1 MIEKVKVNFN
11 GISFSGVL
19 FFSPIFLYFFC
30 VTIALSENKELSS
43 SPLLYEQRNIYLLR
57 HALAPGMG
65 DPEEF
70 NVEDCSTQRN
80 LSAEG
85 RKQAFRIG
93 VRFRDN
99 GIKTAYVVS
108 SQWCRCLET
117 AKLLGFGN
125 ITENQILN
133 SFFDQFHLQDKRTA
147 SLRDWLLRYQLDVPL
162 ILVTH
167 QVNITAL
174 TGIYPTSGEA
184 VVVKVINGDSIKAL
198 GTIVT
203 D

>member
-1 MIEKVKVNFN
+1 MIEKVKVNFS
-11 GISFSGVL
+11 GISFSGIL
-19 FFSPIFLYFFC
+19 FFLPIFLYFFC
-30 VTIALSENKELSS
+30 VNIALSENKELSS
-43 SPLLYEQRNIYLLR
+43 SPSLYEQRNIYLLR

-70 NVEDCSTQRN
+70 NVENCSTQRN

-133 SFFDQFHLQDKRTA
+133 SFFDQFHLQDKQTA
-147 SLRDWLLRYQLDVPL
+147 SLRDWLLSYQLDVPL

>member
-1 MIEKVKVNFN
+1 M
-11 GISFSGVL
+11 
-19 FFSPIFLYFFC
+19 
-30 VTIALSENKELSS
+30 
-43 SPLLYEQRNIYLLR
+43 LR

-147 SLRDWLLRYQLDVPL
+147 SLRDWLLNYQLDVPL

>member
-1 MIEKVKVNFN
+1 MVGMAKVNLTD
-11 GISFSGVL
+11 ISFSGLL
-19 FFSPIFLYFFC
+19 FFSSIFLYFFS
-30 VTIALSENKELSS
+30 VTVALSENKELSS
-43 SPLLYEQRNIYLLR
+43 LYGQPNIYLLR

-70 NVEDCSTQRN
+70 NVEDCRTQRN
-80 LSAEG
+80 LSEEG
-85 RKQAFRIG
+85 RRQAFRIG

-99 GIKTAYVVS
+99 GIKNAYVVS

-117 AKLLGFGN
+117 AKLLGYGN
-125 ITENQILN
+125 ITENKILN
-133 SFFDQFHLQDKRTA
+133 SFFDQLHLQDKRTT
-147 SLRDWLLRYQLDVPL
+147 SLRGWLLNNQSDVPL

-184 VVVKVINGDSIKAL
+184 VVIKVVDGVSIKTL

>member
-1 MIEKVKVNFN
+1 M
-11 GISFSGVL
+11 
-19 FFSPIFLYFFC
+19 
-30 VTIALSENKELSS
+30 
-43 SPLLYEQRNIYLLR
+43 
-57 HALAPGMG
+57 
-65 DPEEF
+65 
-70 NVEDCSTQRN
+70 
-80 LSAEG
+80 
-85 RKQAFRIG
+85 
-93 VRFRDN
+93 RFRDN

-133 SFFDQFHLQDKRTA
+133 SFFDRFHLQDKRTA

-184 VVVKVINGDSIKAL
+184 VVVKVINGDSIKVL

>member
-1 MIEKVKVNFN
+1 MIEKVKVNFS
-11 GISFSGVL
+11 GISFSGIL
-19 FFSPIFLYFFC
+19 FFLPIFLYFFC
-30 VTIALSENKELSS
+30 VTIALSENKELSW
-43 SPLLYEQRNIYLLR
+43 SPSLYEQRNIYLLR

-80 LSAEG
+80 LSADG

-147 SLRDWLLRYQLDVPL
+147 SLRDWLLSYQLDVPL

-198 GTIVT
+198 GTIVK